1 MSLIIKKNTTFKIP
15 RTGSGASSGITAA
28 NAASLIIGNI
38 GDGSGTY
45 NRVSGNNSTSVCYG
59 GASVYD
65 ANNIA
70 SNYYYVGPSAF
81 TFDENEEFVQCY
93 KYFLF
98 GPNTK
103 ADEYPPTYG
112 EKLLPQGVWK
122 IYKNIQDSSSYTTY
136 ELIASNTS
144 SNINIIPTLN
154 WSPSLTITTP

>member
-1 MSLIIKKNTTFKIP
+1 MDKQNSPLEQITSTQISLNF
-15 RTGSGASSGITAA
+15 SST
-28 NAASLIIGNI
+28 LENI
-38 GDGSGTY
+38 LNEVKSMTLQLTE
-45 NRVSGNNSTSVCYG
+45 S
-59 GASVYD
+59 
-65 ANNIA
+65 NNIA

-112 EKLLPQGVWK
+112 EKVLPQGVWK

>member
-1 MSLIIKKNTTFKIP
+1 MKNQAKLLFVIP
-15 RTGSGASSGITAA
+15 VAISATSYYTESVYEGITCGFVTD
-28 NAASLIIGNI
+28 SSKPITQTGNRF
-38 GDGSGTY
+38 GTCIT
-45 NRVSGNNSTSVCYG
+45 G
-59 GASVYD
+59 YD

-112 EKLLPQGVWK
+112 EKVLPQGVWK
-122 IYKNIQDSSSYTTY
+122 IYKNIQGSSSYTTY